1 MCSSSP
7 TSQPGKKKKE
17 FTLIIGYNA
26 MDVLTKLTDKISLLL
41 ERQDALK
48 LENMQLREELE
59 LERQNKESVLA
70 RVENLL
76 NTLQEVDRN

>member
-1 MCSSSP
+1 
-7 TSQPGKKKKE
+7 
-17 FTLIIGYNA
+17 